1 MSMPRELVAIA
12 PREPVIREYED
23 APLGARQIRIKTE
36 FASPKHG
43 TELVAYRN
51 DPVANRP
58 YDRAWGGVMP
68 HSVEV
73 GLENF
78 PLPLGNMA
86 VGAVAETGSK
96 VTRFRVGDRVFGH
109 YRIRETQTVDEATA
123 DLLPAGLS
131 PEAAVCLDPMVM
143 ALAMRDAGIK
153 LGDRVAI
160 FGLGAIG
167 IFAVQLAKEA
177 GANWVVAVDPLEN
190 RRALAT
196 RFGADAVLDPLG
208 DDNDIGLAI
217 RRLTGEPPDL
227 EATAIQNGATD
238 GHGDHSTQASNLG
251 ILEARHGQT
260 RVTGGYWDRP
270 TQVSNLGVDVAVET
284 SGSVPALHQAIRA
297 TRFGGTVCM
306 LSFYGKDA
314 TGLYLGDEFH
324 INRLTLISARAVTLP
339 LRDAPVWDLQ
349 RLVDLALSWLVS
361 GRMRTEDIVTPIVD
375 FADSAEAYRA
385 IDERPQESIKLGIRF

>member
-1 MSMPRELVAIA
+1 MPRELIATA
-12 PREPVIREYED
+12 PRTPVLSEFDEL
-23 APLGARQIRIKTE
+23 PLGPRQIRIKTE

-43 TELVAYRN
+43 TELVTYRN
-51 DPVANRP
+51 DPVANRR
-58 YDRAWGGVMP
+58 YDRAWGAVMP
-68 HSVEV
+68 CPVEV

-86 VGAVAETGSK
+86 VGTVVEMGSE

-109 YRIRETQTVDEATA
+109 YRIRETQTVDEAAA
-123 DLLPAGLS
+123 DLMPDGLT
-131 PEAAVCLDPMVM
+131 PEAAVCLDPLVM

-153 LGDRVAI
+153 LGARVAI

-167 IFAVQLAKEA
+167 LFAVQLAKEA
-177 GANWVVAVDPLEN
+177 GAHWVVAIDPLEN
-190 RRALAT
+190 RRVLA
-196 RFGADAVLDPLG
+196 RELGADAVLDSLAG
-208 DDNDIGLAI
+208 DGDTGLSI
-217 RRLTGEPPDL
+217 RQLTGEAPNL
-227 EATAIQNGATD
+227 EAP
-238 GHGDHSTQASNLG
+238 
-251 ILEARHGQT
+251 RVQT

-284 SGSVPALHQAIRA
+284 SGSVPALQQAIRA
-297 TRFGGTVCM
+297 TRFGGTVCVV
-306 LSFYGKDA
+306 SFYGKDA

-324 INRLTLISARAVTLP
+324 MNRLTLVSARAVTLP

-361 GRMRTEDIVTPIVD
+361 GRIRADGIVTPIVN

>member
-12 PREPVIREYED
+12 PRKPVIREYED
-23 APLGARQIRIKTE
+23 PPLGPRQIRIKTE

-43 TELVAYRN
+43 TELIAYRN
-51 DPVANRP
+51 DPAVNRP
-58 YDRAWGGVMP
+58 YDAAWGAVMP
-68 HSVEV
+68 RPVEV
-73 GLENF
+73 GLQSF

-86 VGAVAETGSK
+86 VGSVIETGSE
-96 VTRFRVGDRVFGH
+96 VTRFRVGDKVFGH
-109 YRIRETQTVDEATA
+109 YRIQETQTVEEAAA
-123 DLLPAGLS
+123 DLLPDGLS
-131 PEAAVCLDPMVM
+131 AEAAVCLDPMVM

-167 IFAVQLAKEA
+167 LFAVQLAKEA

-190 RRALAT
+190 RRGLAIE
-196 RFGADAVLDPLG
+196 FGADAALDPLAG
-208 DDNDIGLAI
+208 DGDIGLAI
-217 RRLTGEPPDL
+217 RRLTGEAPNQ
-227 EATAIQNGATD
+227 EVVGTESSSAD
-238 GHGDHSTQASNLG
+238 GYSGSSSQASNLT
-251 ILEARHGQT
+251 LVEAPRVQT
-260 RVTGGYWDRP
+260 RVIGGYWDRP

-297 TRFGGTVCM
+297 TRFGGTICM

-324 INRLTLISARAVTLP
+324 MNRLTLVSGRAVTLP

-349 RLVDLALSWLVS
+349 RLVNLALSWLAS
-361 GRMRTEDIVTPIVD
+361 GRIRTEGIITPIVD

-385 IDERPQESIKLGIRF
+385 IDERPQESIKLGIQF

>member
-1 MSMPRELVAIA
+1 MPRELVAIA

-23 APLGARQIRIKTE
+23 PPLGPRQIRIKTE

-43 TELVAYRN
+43 TELVTYRN
-51 DPVANRP
+51 DPVSNRP
-58 YDRAWGGVMP
+58 YDPAWGAVIP
-68 HSVEV
+68 RPIEV
-73 GLENF
+73 GLEDF

-86 VGAVAETGSK
+86 VGTVVETGPE

-109 YRIRETQTVDEATA
+109 YRIRETQTVDEAAA
-123 DLLPAGLS
+123 DLLPDGMT
-131 PEAAVCLDPMVM
+131 PDAAVCLDPLVM

-153 LGDRVAI
+153 LGDRVAV

-167 IFAVQLAKEA
+167 LFAVQLAKEA

-196 RFGADAVLDPLG
+196 RFGADAVFDPLG
-208 DDNDIGLAI
+208 GDGDIGLAI
-217 RRLTGEPPDL
+217 RRLTGEAPDL
-227 EATAIQNGATD
+227 EATDTQRSAAD
-238 GHGDHSTQASNLG
+238 GYWNRSTQASNLG
-251 ILEARHGQT
+251 LLEAPRVQT

-324 INRLTLISARAVTLP
+324 MNRLTLVSARAVTLP

-349 RLVDLALSWLVS
+349 RLVNLALSWLAN
-361 GRMRTEDIVTPIVD
+361 GRMCTDGVITPIVPFD
-375 FADSAEAYRA
+375 ESAEAYRA